1 MKKRSMMVG
10 MSLLALIV
18 LSIKDRPAQAY
29 VEIPYTLGRVCNEA
43 TNICVMRVEK
53 VDKERNL
60 IIFTKVADLKGKHP
74 ADTIKHNIGRGG
86 FAPREWQFIM
96 AAAEPGKTAI
106 FFHNGSASETCIDN
120 YWNSR
125 LLDNDFNLRTSFDS
139 PVAADR
145 RPEWH
150 HCSGPD
156 ILQTFRQHRV
166 RVDVW
171 KHCESFFHENLSRR
185 QCFHWVG
192 Q

>member
-18 LSIKDRPAQAY
+18 LSIKDRSAQAY

-86 FAPREWQFIM
+86 FHPREWQFIM
-96 AAAEPGKTAI
+96 AT
-106 FFHNGSASETCIDN
+106 
-120 YWNSR
+120 
-125 LLDNDFNLRTSFDS
+125 
-139 PVAADR
+139 V
-145 RPEWH
+145 
-150 HCSGPD
+150 
-156 ILQTFRQHRV
+156 
-166 RVDVW
+166 
-171 KHCESFFHENLSRR
+171 
-185 QCFHWVG
+185 
-192 Q
+192 